1 MKALFVVTIT
11 CPDAPGI
18 VDKLSKVIMA
28 HGANWEESRMTRL
41 AGVFAGLLKVS
52 VAIEKA
58 EALAADLRALAGD
71 TWTVVVKETPAVD
84 PYQDYLPLRLFLSG
98 ADHEGII
105 HGISSFLAE
114 RGVNVE
120 EVETEITNAPWSGGA
135 LFRADFELKSPPTL
149 PVEELRE
156 KLDHLATSLAVDID
170 LEEIEN

>member
-1 MKALFVVTIT
+1 MKALLVVTIT

-18 VDKLSKVIMA
+18 VDKLSKVIIA
-28 HGANWEESRMTRL
+28 HGANWEESRMARL

-52 VAIEKA
+52 VATEKA
-58 EALAADLRALAGD
+58 EALAANLRDLASE
-71 TWTVVVKETPAVD
+71 TWTVVVKYPPAID
-84 PYQDYLPLRLFLSG
+84 PYQDYLPLRLSLSG

-120 EVETEITNAPWSGGA
+120 EVETEITNAPWSGGP
-135 LFRADFELKSPPTL
+135 LFRADFELKSPPSL
-149 PVEELRE
+149 PADELRD
-156 KLDHLATSLAVDID
+156 KLNHLAASLAVDIE